1 MLVDSLCNLEKLAR
15 MRELESAY
23 PAMRQCPHES
33 WFMYSVLLK
42 YWNVCP
48 LVLEVGGWGVYET
61 RNCLLISMVCV
72 CVGYSCFKTS
82 LVIPSLFATVPY
94 NRHAQ

>member
-33 WFMYSVLLK
+33 WFMYLILFNEILK
-42 YWNVCP
+42 R
-48 LVLEVGGWGVYET
+48 LSIGGGGLE
-61 RNCLLISMVCV
+61 
-72 CVGYSCFKTS
+72 GYMRSRAHK
-82 LVIPSLFATVPY
+82 
-94 NRHAQ
+94 N

>member
-1 MLVDSLCNLEKLAR
+1 MGGGGGGGGGGEGGILDQEVFV
-15 MRELESAY
+15 EL
-23 PAMRQCPHES
+23 H
-33 WFMYSVLLK
+33 
-42 YWNVCP
+42 
-48 LVLEVGGWGVYET
+48 G
-61 RNCLLISMVCV
+61 V

>member
-1 MLVDSLCNLEKLAR
+1 MLVDNLCNLEKLAR

-33 WFMYSVLLK
+33 WFYVFGTIEILK
-42 YWNVCP
+42 C
-48 LVLEVGGWGVYET
+48 LSIGGGGLGGVYET
-61 RNCLLISMVCV
+61 RNCLLSLWCV
-72 CVGYSCFKTS
+72 YVGYSCFKTS
-82 LVIPSLFATVPY
+82 LVIPLLFATVPY